1 MLGKTMKSFFSFF
14 RTQVLYVS
22 LLLLAVLSLFVG
34 LMLFL
39 LGYGE
44 HSSLLFKYILA
55 IGSIPFWY
63 SLLRDIARGDFGVD
77 IIAGVALV
85 GTFFIGQYLAGVVVL
100 LMLSGGQ
107 LLEVYAMSR
116 ARRELSLL
124 LSKTPKFAH
133 VRNGE
138 EINEILLSEITLG
151 MKVIVKAGEVISVD
165 GTIIEGLTT
174 IDESALTGESA
185 TVKKTVG
192 NMVYAGTENRDAV
205 IVIEVEKLASDTKYQ
220 SIVKLVQDAEK
231 SKAPIVR
238 MADKYSLYFTG
249 ITAVIAFVSW
259 IISHDLVRV
268 VSVLVVA
275 TPCPLLLAVPIAI
288 MSGMSKASS
297 RGIIIKDGSA
307 LERLSEVKVFFFDKT
322 GTLTLGTPEVA
333 KVLSFS
339 GLDEKQIVASASTL
353 DNLSVHILS
362 ESLIKYA
369 YSKNITLTMPTHFK
383 EYIGDGVSG
392 EIDGVEYVFGKAGL
406 VNRLLSVPLEKMTEI
421 ERSSKEEG
429 TIAVFL
435 AKKNVLLGAI
445 FFQDVVRED
454 AGELFKKLKQEGVEQ
469 TIIITG
475 DTKERGEAVASALQ
489 VTRVISACL
498 PNDKQKHVEE
508 LRKSGIKVAMV
519 GDGVN
524 DAPALASA
532 DVGIALGTHGE
543 TVTSDVAD
551 IVIVS
556 PLIGRTYDAFLIAK
570 KTILLAKQSI
580 FIGIGASII
589 AMIFSALGY
598 IPPLTGVILQEGI
611 DVIVIM
617 NALRLG
623 SMITF
628 HDK

>member
-1 MLGKTMKSFFSFF
+1 MKFLFSFF

-22 LLLLAVLSLFVG
+22 LLLLSALSLFVG
-34 LMLFL
+34 LVLFL

-44 HSSLLFKYILA
+44 HSLLLFKYILA

-174 IDESALTGESA
+174 IDESALTGEST

-205 IVIEVEKLASDTKYQ
+205 IVIEVEKLASETKYQ

-339 GLDEKQIVASASTL
+339 DLDEKQIVVSASTL
-353 DNLSVHILS
+353 DDLSVHILS

-369 YSKNITLTMPTHFK
+369 YSKNITLTIPTHFK

-406 VNRLLSVPLEKMTEI
+406 VNRLLSVPLEKMAEV

-435 AKKNVLLGAI
+435 AKKNVLLGVI

-475 DTKERGEAVASALQ
+475 DTKERGEAVASVLQ

-498 PNDKQKHVEE
+498 PNDKQKHVED
-508 LRKSGIKVAMV
+508 LRKSGVKVAMV

-580 FIGIGASII
+580 FIGIGASIV